1 MSATPGLKPVLL
13 GLAIGGALVSLV
25 QPPPK
30 TWPRVPRAPLGEYD
44 VYVINV
50 DVATARLT
58 HFRGQIARSDVATK
72 SFIRYEAIKGSD
84 LDLPAVVSRR
94 ALWEVSNAEATG
106 FRLRHYQLSRNAVAC
121 YLSHVQLWRSV
132 LETDKT
138 VALIFEDD
146 ALVHPRIGE
155 FLHATPIPEDF
166 DIVLLGYVCL
176 ACQRDEGAG
185 FHRVQKFFGLH
196 GYVISARG
204 IRKILESRRI
214 FPVRK
219 QIDSVLSDMASAGEI
234 VVYASPRKMVEQNN
248 RDFETS
254 IQIPLKEGVDPW
266 AALSGVPD
274 GPEGPGSRRTT
285 TAPCPPSSGSTT
297 HTARA

>member
-1 MSATPGLKPVLL
+1 MISKPVWV
-13 GLAIGGALVSLV
+13 GVAIGGAIVAML

-30 TWPRVPRAPLGEYD
+30 TWRRVPRVPLDEFD

-58 HFRGQIARSDVATK
+58 HFRGQIARSDLSTK
-72 SFIRYEAIKGSD
+72 SFIRFEAIKGAD
-84 LDLPAVVSRR
+84 LDLPSVVSKR
-94 ALWEVSNAEATG
+94 ALWEISNAEATG

-121 YLSHVQLWRSV
+121 YLSHVQLWKSV

-138 VALIFEDD
+138 AALVFEDD
-146 ALVHPRIGE
+146 ALVHPKLGE
-155 FLHATPIPEDF
+155 FLKQTPFPEDY

-176 ACQRDEGAG
+176 ACARDEGAW
-185 FHRVQKFFGLH
+185 FHRVYRFFGLH
-196 GYVISARG
+196 GYVVSARG
-204 IRKILESRRI
+204 IRKILASGRI

-219 QIDSVLSDMASAGEI
+219 QIDTVLSEMAAAGE
-234 VVYASPRKMVEQNN
+234 VTVYASPRKLVEQNN

-266 AALSGVPD
+266 AALEASVRSSP
-274 GPEGPGSRRTT
+274 
-285 TAPCPPSSGSTT
+285 TA
-297 HTARA
+297 TARPQEEPQQPPGVTTGLKQA